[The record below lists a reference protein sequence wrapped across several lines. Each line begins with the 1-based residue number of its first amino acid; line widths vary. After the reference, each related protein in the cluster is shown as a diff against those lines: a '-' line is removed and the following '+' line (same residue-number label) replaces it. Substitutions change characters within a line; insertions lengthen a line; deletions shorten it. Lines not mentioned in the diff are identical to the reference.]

1 MVAERGPSD
10 QRVKLVR
17 RIASKIFIR
26 RPIALRFA
34 AHTAAQFANCENIHL
49 QAHRPSLCRADC
61 RTVRQLRFSARG
73 IQEWIQR
80 VPGPQALLFHI
91 PCQVVLICRCKQ
103 VILIEYASRITV
115 WNARACRHGE
125 SCKAAAE
132 RDAVLRP
139 RRCLI
144 EIRSTLRILP
154 ACQFPG
160 DST

>member
-34 AHTAAQFANCENIHL
+34 AQTAAQFANC
-49 QAHRPSLCRADC
+49 AS
-61 RTVRQLRFSARG
+61 
-73 IQEWIQR
+73 QR
-80 VPGPQALLFHI
+80 VGSKNGSSAFQAPKRSFPI
-91 PCQVVLICRCKQ
+91 SRATVVLICRCKQ

-115 WNARACRHGE
+115 WNARVGRHGE

-139 RRCLI
+139 RR
-144 EIRSTLRILP
+144 
-154 ACQFPG
+154 
-160 DST
+160 